1 MVGRFLLSRIYSTV
15 LGVGAIAV
23 MWLGAVYLVIIS
35 LVIGVFIA
43 KNINLSSVPKTL
55 PCRGGMKGTLSSF
68 LTLFVTFS

>member
-15 LGVGAIAV
+15 LGVGAVAV

-43 KNINLSSVPKTL
+43 KNINL
-55 PCRGGMKGTLSSF
+55 
-68 LTLFVTFS
+68 